1 MKSSELLFNA
11 ITGGHVPVA
20 MGNLSI
26 EMIEKIEEG
35 IYLPDSELLTNLS
48 GILEVSEE
56 KLFGDVDFENQDL
69 LNLISISGRKHPKF
83 NGVWDDYAKKYNEL
97 AEKYANS
104 EVWRD
109 IEELLECQVM
119 LDRCANLIAYRKGK
133 DHGVSVMLK
142 SNMLLGVSIP
152 SDFRHTYLVDRIATD
167 LVSINDFKTIKEIQS
182 LVSGVVK
189 KYR

>member
-1 MKSSELLFNA
+1 MS
-11 ITGGHVPVA
+11 
-20 MGNLSI
+20 NLSV
-26 EMIEKIEEG
+26 EMIKKIEEG
-35 IYLPDSELLTNLS
+35 LYAPDSELLAKLANE
-48 GILEVSEE
+48 LEVPEE
-56 KLFGDVDFENQDL
+56 TLIGEVDFDSQDL
-69 LNLISISGRKHPKF
+69 LNLIAISGRKHPKF
-83 NGVWDDYAKKYNEL
+83 NEVWDNYAKKYNEL

-167 LVSINDFKTIKEIQS
+167 LVSIDDFKILKQIQ
-182 LVSGVVK
+182 LFVAAIIREK
-189 KYR
+189 NK